1 MLILKIFLTYLW
13 TFLAENGRS
22 HCPCTGRTISTLVI
36 FCTRSAF
43 SKQNELLQTLFCTK
57 NGYPSYH
64 NDVDKTYISSIART
78 NLTISGS
85 FLTKLPVKFKRKNLY
100 KLKRI
105 YFLKFIL
112 GLRIAKNGP
121 QSILGKKRRKTGWPN
136 NVWQRWRFFSIF
148 DPHLRYPAF
157 EGGCDRLIS
166 KRLLEMVQK

>member
-1 MLILKIFLTYLW
+1 MFILKIFLTYLW

-105 YFLKFIL
+105 YFVKFIL
-112 GLRIAKNGP
+112 GLRIAKNRP
-121 QSILGKKRRKTGWPN
+121 QSILGKKRRKNW
-136 NVWQRWRFFSIF
+136 
-148 DPHLRYPAF
+148 LA
-157 EGGCDRLIS
+157 
-166 KRLLEMVQK
+166 K